1 MFKCSLIRLALR
13 WGRLAEMSR
22 VLSVRIGMNQC
33 WRLAFPKQAGRI
45 PKENAM
51 KRVILVMAASFAS
64 GLPAASGSATPVPA
78 PLSAAVQALAAT
90 QSVRDRNHWSRNYAY
105 EAPWRHVRRPVGA
118 VPPPVG
124 GGGGESFSTGRGTG
138 GADTASNGTAAFWGT
153 NGHVYSGF

>member
-1 MFKCSLIRLALR
+1 
-13 WGRLAEMSR
+13 
-22 VLSVRIGMNQC
+22 
-33 WRLAFPKQAGRI
+33 
-45 PKENAM
+45 M

-64 GLPAASGSATPVPA
+64 GLPAASASATPVPA
-78 PLSAAVQALAAT
+78 PLSSAVQALAAT